1 MFRARINT
9 HTGRA
14 HFVYFKLNAT
24 EGATTFSIMALSV
37 TTFRLT
43 TLSILKFTIVTN

>member
-14 HFVYFKLNAT
+14 HFVYFKLNFI
-24 EGATTFSIMALSV
+24 EGDTTFSIMALRV
-37 TTFRLT
+37 TTFSLM
-43 TLSILKFTIVTN
+43 TLSILKFTIIIN